1 MGWRLFALANL
12 VEVVSVFA
20 LQSPQDACS
29 PHARRCVM
37 SELANNESRL
47 MLALTVVGTIVFGVM
62 AYL

>member
-1 MGWRLFALANL
+1 
-12 VEVVSVFA
+12 
-20 LQSPQDACS
+20 
-29 PHARRCVM
+29 M